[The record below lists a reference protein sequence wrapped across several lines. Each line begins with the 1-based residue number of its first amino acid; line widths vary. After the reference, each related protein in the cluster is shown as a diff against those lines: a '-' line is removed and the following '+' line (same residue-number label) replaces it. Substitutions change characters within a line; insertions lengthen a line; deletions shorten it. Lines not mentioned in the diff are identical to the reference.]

1 MAAARVEPLRPPA
14 LAQIPDEAER
24 SRRLFTGELLCFARS
39 AAGDALLEL
48 ARRRLCDA
56 LGDPRPSSAHR
67 RLSRTDWLARIG
79 ALQRTFAADDEI
91 RAAFRAALAA
101 AGVDPARNAW
111 DRCVLRAV
119 PPGPMQHRARRS
131 FVSPH
136 RDTWGANLPAQVNW
150 WMPLYPLTAARTLQF
165 YPDYWQRPVA
175 NSTAE
180 WRYAD
185 YLAARRSSDPDRRT
199 DYPSAPA
206 VLASLRGARRR
217 PVLLEPGQWLA
228 FSSAHLHGS
237 VANRSALTRFSVEL
251 RSLNLDD
258 LAVGRCAADVDNAGR
273 DGPHYEWFRRI
284 ADGAPL
290 RPSAGSGADGE

>member
-1 MAAARVEPLRPPA
+1 MAAARIEPLRPPT

-24 SRRLFTGELLCFARS
+24 SRRLFAGELLCFPRS
-39 AAGDALLEL
+39 AAGEALLEL
-48 ARRRLCDA
+48 TRQRLCEG

-67 RLSRTDWLARIG
+67 RLARADWLARIG
-79 ALQRTFAADDEI
+79 ALQRAFGADDEI
-91 RAAFRAALAA
+91 RAVFRDALAA

-119 PPGPMQHRARRS
+119 PPGEMQRCARRG
-131 FVSPH
+131 FVPPH
-136 RDTWGANLPAQVNW
+136 RDTWGANLPAQINW
-150 WMPLYPLTAARTLQF
+150 WMPLYPLTAGRSLQI
-165 YPDYWQRPVA
+165 YPDYWGRPVA
-175 NSTAE
+175 NATAE

-185 YLAARRSSDPDRRT
+185 YLASRRASDPDRRA
-199 DYPSAPA
+199 DYPAAPG

-258 LAVGRCAADVDNAGR
+258 LTAGRRAADVDNAGR

-290 RPSAGSGADGE
+290 R